1 MNGYLLIARMEMDD
15 LPLRFFATK
24 KEMGEWLRTDCD
36 GTCEDDIKRIVRLHG
51 WAASELLRNEAMQI
65 RNGKPVKVEHVLGF
79 EHVE

>member
-24 KEMGEWLRTDCD
+24 KEMGEWLRVGD
-36 GTCEDDIKRIVRLHG
+36 GTFEEEINRIVRLHG
-51 WAASELLRNEAMQI
+51 WSSSELLRIEAMRL
-65 RNGKPVKVEHVLGF
+65 RNGVPVAVEHVMGF